1 MSIHVKI
8 FAVLSLGL
16 VALLSGWP
24 GIQADTIGMDVQGP
38 HSVSTFSNADQ
49 TTDSPVKSE
58 ASAFTGMNES
68 PLMESAVSS
77 DENWSLEAIHAA
89 PPGSTVSQRPVLV
102 AVLDTG
108 IDASHEELVGRIV
121 THKCFVEDCEVND
134 KLGHGT
140 FIAGIIAADADNDI
154 GTVGVAPDSIL
165 LNVKV
170 ADDKGMCR
178 QSDLVEGIIWAVDN
192 GALVINI
199 SIELSEYT
207 SPLEEAIDYAWRNGA
222 LVIAAAGNEG
232 NTTPVYPAAF
242 KNCVAVTGIDKD
254 MDIAPLANHGEW
266 VDVAAPG
273 FMIYGVV
280 PGDAYGYQHGTSFA
294 TAYVSGL
301 AARLFPLAADTNDDG
316 KVNDE
321 VLEAIL
327 AGCREVPAEG
337 AGSGL
342 IDVAASLQY
351 LLSRSGQ

>member
-1 MSIHVKI
+1 
-8 FAVLSLGL
+8 
-16 VALLSGWP
+16 
-24 GIQADTIGMDVQGP
+24 MDVRAP
-38 HSVSTFSNADQ
+38 HSVSTFSNADRLA
-49 TTDSPVKSE
+49 DRPVKSE
-58 ASAFTGMNES
+58 ASAFTGMADSQSTVRN
-68 PLMESAVSS
+68 AFSS

-89 PPGSTVSQRPVLV
+89 PSGMAVSRRPVLV

-108 IDASHEELVGRIV
+108 IDASHEELVGRIAK
-121 THKCFVEDCEVND
+121 HMCFVEDCEVTD
-134 KLGHGT
+134 RLGHGT
-140 FIAGIIAADADNDI
+140 FIAGIIAADDSND
-154 GTVGVAPDSIL
+154 VGITGLAPESLL

-192 GALVINI
+192 GAMVVNI

-207 SPLEEAIDYAWRNGA
+207 SPLEEAVEYAWNNGA

-232 NTTPVYPAAF
+232 NTIPVYPAAF
-242 KNCVAVTGIDKD
+242 DNCVSVTGIDKD
-254 MDIAPLANHGEW
+254 MDIAPLANHGDW

-273 FMIYGVV
+273 FMIYGVL

-301 AARLFPLAADTNDDG
+301 AARLFPLASDSNGNG

-337 AGSGL
+337 AGCGL
-342 IDVAASLQY
+342 IDVSASQGY